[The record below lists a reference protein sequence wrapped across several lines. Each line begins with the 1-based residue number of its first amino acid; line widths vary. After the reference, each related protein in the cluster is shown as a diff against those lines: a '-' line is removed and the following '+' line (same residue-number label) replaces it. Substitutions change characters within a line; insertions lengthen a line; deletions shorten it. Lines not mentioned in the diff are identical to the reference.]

1 MSESIDKSAPKR
13 VRKAESPEVSGNQ
26 GGDQVAHAL
35 QVDWAKL
42 PDALIPKIGVHL
54 NKQAVMCLRCVNKS
68 FRKELDASQDIKR
81 PLKEI
86 RADFKQ
92 DVRELKSGDEIPAY
106 MYDDVQELTGHSD
119 CVTSVTQLA
128 DGRIVSGS
136 WDKTLRVW
144 DLDKQEYD
152 DGFVRVLT
160 GHSNEVYSVTQLT
173 DSRIVSGSED
183 TTLRVWDLDKQEHED
198 GYVRVLTGHTRY
210 VTSVTQLS
218 DGKIVSA
225 SGDNTLRVWGYVN
238 PETGEAS

>member
-54 NKQAVMCLRCVNKS
+54 NKQAVMCLRCVNKA

-92 DVRELKSGDEIPAY
+92 DVRELTSNAEIPAY
-106 MYDDVQELTGHSD
+106 MYEDVQVLTGHTATIS
-119 CVTSVTQLA
+119 SVTQLA

-136 WDKTLRVW
+136 G
-144 DLDKQEYD
+144 
-152 DGFVRVLT
+152 DGR
-160 GHSNEVYSVTQLT
+160 
-173 DSRIVSGSED
+173 
-183 TTLRVWDLDKQEHED
+183 
-198 GYVRVLTGHTRY
+198 
-210 VTSVTQLS
+210 
-218 DGKIVSA
+218 
-225 SGDNTLRVWGYVN
+225 LRVWGYVD
-238 PETGEAS
+238 PETGDAS